1 MSETDA
7 ALPPTAPALALD
19 WPAIARGCLIAAA
32 AALLSAAAVFF
43 FAANWFRISGWTK
56 ILWVDAALLGLAL
69 AAAVAGRGSITRSS
83 FAFAGAML
91 SGVLF
96 VVHSQV
102 WQSGADPWQLFVVWA
117 VAAALWAAMSEATA
131 VWLLAVILAVLG
143 ASLWTLDGRVLKLG
157 ETRLELLFPVAVL
170 AVSGVLLRLMRRRW
184 PQQAPGAF
192 LPVTIEV
199 AAMAGLTGL
208 GGLVGVWVT
217 GAWPLAVAAVVLI
230 GGSLGLF
237 RHLAPSPAGYA
248 AAAGGALAFA
258 AALGARLILET
269 NSDSFAVMGMPV
281 LGIALLVGLWRLT
294 QHLRGLE
301 WSTTVPG
308 GSAASSL
315 QGTGV
320 ARGAVI
326 SAVVGAVA
334 WLAVILLTAAFAGL
348 VRDETMFVSAI
359 AATAAAFFFRNGED
373 FARRVGGPFAVVA
386 VVLLAAAASN
396 LLDGSGSRG
405 LGFGPRVALVGAAV
419 AGTLA
424 AAVLTRFVL
433 IVGGGLDAGFA
444 LAAGL
449 AGLWLAVVTQWA
461 APALPLTVPV
471 LAGLGWLALRQQAPV
486 FVGAGAALLGAAF
499 FAPSL
504 FESVPELRFVG
515 DVWQR
520 LAAVISAGALVVA
533 AAHGAGWRLDLRI
546 RAMIGG
552 ALAVCLVLPGGAAGT
567 IGLFAIAARRNNL
580 GLLAFALALGVWSIG
595 RFYYALELPL
605 AHKAALMAVGGVLA
619 LGAWAV
625 LAPRLSAGRFRPPV
639 RALAGFAAIALAVAA
654 AEAQDGLRKA
664 AVVRDGTRILLPMAP
679 VDPRSLVQ
687 GDYMAI
693 GYRRELGE
701 QLVGLGSSAILTLD
715 EAGVVRSARRDDGSP
730 KPNEVRAKV
739 HGSAEKPRV
748 APTSFLFEEGTADT
762 WSKAILVEARVK
774 DGALVMTG
782 LTDAAGK
789 RLEPPPRP

>member
-1 MSETDA
+1 MGRPGMSETDA
-7 ALPPTAPALALD
+7 ALPSTPPAFTPD
-19 WPAIARGCLIAAA
+19 WPAIVRGCLIAVA
-32 AALLSAAAVFF
+32 AALMSAAAVFF

-56 ILWVDAALLGLAL
+56 ILWVDAALLGLAV
-69 AAAVAGRGSITRSS
+69 AAAIAGRGGIARSS

-102 WQSGADPWQLFVVWA
+102 WQSGADPWQLFMVWA

-157 ETRLELLFPVAVL
+157 ETRIELLFPVSVL
-170 AVSGVLLRLMRRRW
+170 AVAGVLLRLTRWRW
-184 PQQAPGAF
+184 PRQAPGAF
-192 LPVTIEV
+192 LHVTIEV

-208 GGLVGVWVT
+208 GGLVGVWVP
-217 GAWPLAVAAVVLI
+217 GAWPLAVTAALLVATSLI
-230 GGSLGLF
+230 LF
-237 RHLAPSPAGYA
+237 RQLAPSPAGYA
-248 AAAGGALAFA
+248 AAAAGALAFA
-258 AALGARLILET
+258 TALGTRLIVEIDNHASAFL
-269 NSDSFAVMGMPV
+269 V
-281 LGIALLVGLWRLT
+281 LLLAIAMMVGVWRLT
-294 QHLRGLE
+294 QHLRRLE
-301 WSTTVPG
+301 WPTIVPG
-308 GSAASSL
+308 DSATPSL
-315 QGTGV
+315 QGSGV
-320 ARGAVI
+320 VRSAVI
-326 SAVVGAVA
+326 GAIA
-334 WLAVILLTAAFAGL
+334 WLAVIMLAAAFAGL

-359 AATAAAFFFRNGED
+359 ATTAAAFFFRNGED

-386 VVLLAAAASN
+386 VVLLAVAAFQWLA
-396 LLDGSGSRG
+396 GSGSRG
-405 LGFGPRVALVGAAV
+405 LGFGSSAALVGCAV
-419 AGTLA
+419 AATLS

-433 IVGGGLDAGFA
+433 IVGGGLDAGFV

-449 AGLWLAVVTQWA
+449 AGLWLAVVTEWA

-471 LAGLGWLALRQQAPV
+471 LAGLGWLALRGQAPV

-504 FESVPELRFVG
+504 FEAMPELRFVG
-515 DVWQR
+515 DVGQR
-520 LAAVISAGALVVA
+520 AAVVISAGALVVA

-546 RAMIGG
+546 RAMIVG

-567 IGLFAIAARRNNL
+567 IGLFAIAAKRNNL

-619 LGAWAV
+619 LTAWAV
-625 LAPRLSAGRFRPPV
+625 LAPRLSARRFRPPV
-639 RALAGFAAIALAVAA
+639 RALAGFAAIVLVVAA

-664 AVVRDGTRILLPMAP
+664 AVVRDGTRILLRMAP
-679 VDPRSLVQ
+679 IDPRSLVQ

-693 GYRRELGE
+693 RY
-701 QLVGLGSSAILTLD
+701 QLAPQLIGIGSPAILTMD
-715 EAGVVRSARRDDGSP
+715 EAGVVQSARRDFGSL
-730 KPNEVRAKV
+730 KPNEVRARV
-739 HGSAEKPRV
+739 HGSSEEPRV

-789 RLEPPPRP
+789 RLEPRARP